1 MNSMTGFGKAELT
14 IDGRRMRVEIKSV
27 NQRFLDINVRMPRFL
42 MFLEEAVRKQI
53 QQSLER
59 GRVEV
64 FINYASER
72 DDAKKVTVNQGMIR
86 SYYEAAQA
94 ISSELSIPGDIGV
107 IDLMRLPDA
116 VTIEEREQ
124 DDSAL
129 AELTQKTLAA
139 ALEELLSA
147 RRKEGEKLMSD
158 ITARLS
164 DILEF
169 SKQIAQKEQTV
180 VAEYRDKLTERIS
193 VLLSNQ
199 PVDEARIAQEVAI
212 FADKCN
218 ITEEVV
224 RIQSHVAQFLD
235 ADNQSG
241 PQGRNLDFIVQE
253 LNREFNTIGSKSGDV
268 EITNLVIRGKAEIE
282 KIREQIQNIE

>member
-1 MNSMTGFGKAELT
+1 M
-14 IDGRRMRVEIKSV
+14 
-27 NQRFLDINVRMPRFL
+27 
-42 MFLEEAVRKQI
+42 
-53 QQSLER
+53 
-59 GRVEV
+59 

>member
-42 MFLEEAVRKQI
+42 MFLDEAVRKQI
-53 QQSLER
+53 QQSLAR

>member
-53 QQSLER
+53 QQSLAR

>member
-53 QQSLER
+53 QQSLAR

-147 RRKEGEKLMSD
+147 RRKEGENLMSD

>member
-53 QQSLER
+53 QQSLAR

-129 AELTQKTLAA
+129 AELKQKTLAA

>member
-1 MNSMTGFGKAELT
+1 M
-14 IDGRRMRVEIKSV
+14 
-27 NQRFLDINVRMPRFL
+27 
-42 MFLEEAVRKQI
+42 
-53 QQSLER
+53 
-59 GRVEV
+59 
-64 FINYASER
+64 
-72 DDAKKVTVNQGMIR
+72 
-86 SYYEAAQA
+86 
-94 ISSELSIPGDIGV
+94 
-107 IDLMRLPDA
+107 
-116 VTIEEREQ
+116 
-124 DDSAL
+124 
-129 AELTQKTLAA
+129 
-139 ALEELLSA
+139 
-147 RRKEGEKLMSD
+147 
-158 ITARLS
+158 
-164 DILEF
+164 
-169 SKQIAQKEQTV
+169 
-180 VAEYRDKLTERIS
+180 AEYRDKLTERIS